1 MKSIAYQQNGVIDV
15 ELLRLRRRI
24 YDLRLAREIVAR
36 QTYLLRDDYEE
47 AFFLL
52 EGSQVRYRKQSREYA
67 RHALLAQ
74 TDKFTDISTK
84 YDTTK
89 LFGLIQAELE
99 EASRRLVRRT
109 NNRPLIFISY
119 RRDDTR
125 DAADQIYASL
135 QQLLGASVVF
145 KDQQDTKL
153 GTSFPSVLEASIK
166 NSRIFLLLIGPQ
178 WHLLLKT
185 VSGQID
191 WVITELELA
200 VNLKLKIIPVLVN
213 GASMPDFE
221 KLKGVPRDKASLIAR
236 VGGFQAL
243 QYGEKRFAEDINL
256 LVNAITDE
264 IFEMAE

>member
-47 AFFLL
+47 AFFYLR
-52 EGSQVRYRKQSREYA
+52 GVRFAIGNNRGNTQDMLYWRN
-67 RHALLAQ
+67 
-74 TDKFTDISTK
+74 DKFTDVITK

-89 LFGLIQAELE
+89 VFGLIQAELE

-135 QQLLGASVVF
+135 QQLLGSSVVF

-153 GTSFPSVLEASIK
+153 GTSFPGVLEASIK
-166 NSRIFLLLIGPQ
+166 NSKIFLLLIGPQ

-236 VGGFQAL
+236 VGDFQAL

-264 IFEMAE
+264 IFEMVE